1 MARKYLIV
9 MLLSVF
15 APVIAAAQAK
25 PTVKVT
31 EDKPG
36 LLKRAKVAPDS
47 AVRLAEAAVPTGKV
61 KSGEIEEEKGKL
73 IYSFDIKVPGK
84 RSRARRRRSKARG
97 LETQGRE
104 AIAPTGAGDSARGRE
119 IGSRYLPS
127 PN

>member
-1 MARKYLIV
+1 MARKHLVV
-9 MLLSVF
+9 MLLSLI
-15 APVIAAAQAK
+15 APAMAAAQAT

-47 AVRLAEAAVPTGKV
+47 AIRLAEAAVPTGKV

-84 RSRARRRRSKARG
+84 PGITEIHIDPATGAVV
-97 LETQGRE
+97 GRE
-104 AIAPTGAGDSARGRE
+104 HEDDPAKPAASKPKAAK
-119 IGSRYLPS
+119 P
-127 PN
+127 